1 MDDYVKGT
9 IEVDLD
15 IPSPKCGNL
24 GARIREGVVEECFP
38 CWAERPDPRDQKIA
52 ELEAKLREY
61 EQTIMEQ
68 NELLQSERIQSNIWK
83 GRLKAASDEVIRLE
97 EERDSIEKTPGIGE
111 SREVRLGDWA
121 TPQEIT
127 RF

>member
-1 MDDYVKGT
+1 
-9 IEVDLD
+9 
-15 IPSPKCGNL
+15 
-24 GARIREGVVEECFP
+24 
-38 CWAERPDPRDQKIA
+38 
-52 ELEAKLREY
+52 
-61 EQTIMEQ
+61 MEQ